1 MNEIRDSLAKIPKTR
16 KIVSVSIMFGS
27 IFGVFFVGSYF
38 NLFGAKIDFVQKP
51 STFLFFGFM
60 LTGLFG
66 IFYLFQPIKNAFK
79 SIAIV
84 AALFF
89 AAALFGKFIR
99 GEL

>member
-1 MNEIRDSLAKIPKTR
+1 MNEIQASITKIPKTR
-16 KIVSVSIMFGS
+16 KIVSVCIMFGS
-27 IFGVFFVGSYF
+27 IFGIFFVGSYF
-38 NLFGAKIDFVQKP
+38 HLFGETIDFVQKP

-66 IFYLFQPIKNAFK
+66 IFYLFQPIN
-79 SIAIV
+79 IAIKNIIKV

-89 AAALFGKFIR
+89 VVALFGKLIR